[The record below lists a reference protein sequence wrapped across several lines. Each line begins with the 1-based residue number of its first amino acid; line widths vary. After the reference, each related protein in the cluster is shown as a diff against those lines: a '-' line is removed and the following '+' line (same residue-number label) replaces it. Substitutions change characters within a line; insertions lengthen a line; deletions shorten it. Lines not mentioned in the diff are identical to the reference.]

1 MSTDHANI
9 NIDHDCQTPGQLIEK
24 LINEREW
31 NQKLVATMIGVSESI
46 VSKMISGV
54 RPVDAQIAILL
65 GDLFGVEPMR
75 FLHLQQK
82 YDLAHAKLLTQPDP
96 MRALRAK
103 LFSEL
108 PIKAMIQRGWIQA
121 KNLQDVEGIEEG
133 LKQFFKV
140 ASLDEIPIIPHAAS
154 KTISATEAKG
164 HQEAWLYRT
173 KQIASEQLVGEYT
186 EHSGRRAIK
195 ELEGLLRVVDG
206 LRKIPKILAEA
217 GIRYVVS
224 ETIGSAKIDGA
235 CFWLDPSSPVIGM
248 TLRYDR
254 IDNFWFVLRH
264 ELEHVLRRHGM
275 ENDILDIELEGDR
288 ASVDADIPEQERQAN
303 EAAANF
309 GVPDKHVRYFARVKS
324 PFIKENDVLGFAN
337 TAKVHPGIA
346 VGRLQFV
353 TKRYDL
359 FRHHLVK
366 VRAKIASTAVVD
378 GWGETYPIE
387 Y

>member
-1 MSTDHANI
+1 M
-9 NIDHDCQTPGQLIEK
+9 NIDYADMNIDRDCQTPGHLIEK

-46 VSKMISGV
+46 VSKMVSGV
-54 RPVDAQIAILL
+54 RPVDAPMAILL

-82 YDLAHAKLLTQPDP
+82 YDLAHAKLVTQSDP

-108 PIKAMIQRGWIQA
+108 PIKDMIRRGWIRA
-121 KNLQDVEGIEEG
+121 KNLQDVEGIEKG
-133 LKQFFKV
+133 LKKFFNV
-140 ASLDEIPIIPHAAS
+140 QTLDAIPLITHAAS
-154 KTISATEAKG
+154 KTISDTEARG

-173 KQIASEQLVGEYT
+173 KEIASEQLAGEYSELT
-186 EHSGRRAIK
+186 VRRAIK
-195 ELEGLLRVVDG
+195 ELEGLLCVVDG
-206 LRKIPKILAEA
+206 LKRIPKILAEA

-235 CFWLDPSSPVIGM
+235 CFWLNESSPVIGM

-275 ENDILDIELEGDR
+275 EHGIIDAELEGDR
-288 ASVDADIPEQERQAN
+288 ASVNADIPEQERQAN

-366 VRAKIASTAVVD
+366 VRAKIASTAIVD

-387 Y
+387 W